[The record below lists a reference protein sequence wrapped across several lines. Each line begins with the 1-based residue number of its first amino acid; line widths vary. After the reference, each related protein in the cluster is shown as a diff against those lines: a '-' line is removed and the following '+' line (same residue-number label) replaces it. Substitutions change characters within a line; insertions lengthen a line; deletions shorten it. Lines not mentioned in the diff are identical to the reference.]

1 MKHLTKRSG
10 MAVLATVALLLVVST
25 ALAQSG
31 FDLSW
36 WTVDGG
42 GGSSSGGPYTLGGTI
57 GQPDAGTLSGG
68 TYTLVGGFWG
78 GAAAEFPTPTATP
91 TSTPTST
98 ATPTA
103 TPTGT
108 VTPPAHPI
116 YLPLVLRDYAP

>member
-1 MKHLTKRSG
+1 

-25 ALAQSG
+25 ALAQIGS

-36 WTVDGG
+36 FTVDGG
-42 GGSSSGGPYTLGGTI
+42 GGGSSGGPYTLGGTI

-68 TYTLVGGFWG
+68 SYTLVGGFWG
-78 GAAAEFPTPTATP
+78 GAAAELPTATATP